1 MPTMARSLERVPG
14 LNCPVTADTVDMSRE
29 MHVAMIPEHSR
40 MRFNHKYRHDLL
52 PKNTDRPSP
61 ETHLPS
67 LARILVTYNVHE
79 KYGFHK
85 PHRHLDE
92 LGENRIFL
100 GTTLTEPLLCRW
112 TRAQHIDDID
122 LNEIHAHILVFY
134 QGRLVPYEYHKGLH
148 TGNMPKECL
157 DELLQYFEKH
167 SLGFEFGLQALLPE
181 FAGRLMSEIDL
192 GNQTL
197 SVEAKYLNCLEPG
210 NTTGWIVSP
219 QGCTAGETHG
229 TNPDGS
235 HLTVNKGAP
244 LPDDL
249 SLTCKFLIEQD
260 LVHSD
265 CLTA

>member
-1 MPTMARSLERVPG
+1 MPTMASSTERVPG
-14 LNCPVTADTVDMSRE
+14 LNCPVTADTVDKSRE
-29 MHVAMIPEHSR
+29 I
-40 MRFNHKYRHDLL
+40 HDLL
-52 PKNTDRPSP
+52 PKDTDRPSP

-67 LARILVTYNVHE
+67 LTKILVTYNVHE

-92 LGENRIFL
+92 LGENRILL

-134 QGRLVPYEYHKGLH
+134 QGKLVPYEYHKGLH
-148 TGNMPKECL
+148 TGNIPKECL

-167 SLGFEFGLQALLPE
+167 SLCFEFALQALLPE
-181 FAGRLMSEIDL
+181 FTGRLMSEIDL

-197 SVEAKYLNCLEPG
+197 MLEAKYLNCLKPG

-219 QGCTAGETHG
+219 QGCTVGETHG
-229 TNPDGS
+229 TAPDGT
-235 HLTVNKGAP
+235 HVTVNKGAP

-249 SLTCKFLIEQD
+249 SGICKLLIEQD
-260 LVHSD
+260 LVHSH